1 MPNWAY
7 VDDGAGG
14 YFATT
19 GIITT
24 GTLWGTWAT
33 STTSTTI
40 TFTPPDAIANLLA
53 YTPYT
58 IDGQNIYAEPVWQP
72 LDYNPPVQLN
82 PEDAERLQAELVRQ
96 AEARQQQA
104 TARQQ
109 EFDERARLRAEATER
124 ATELLLALLNEHQRE
139 QYEARHSFE
148 VVGSHGTRYR
158 INRGTAGNVEW
169 LTPDGV
175 VGGQMCAHPT
185 MRGNWLPEPDV
196 HIGQMLA
203 LQTDEVAFVQ
213 LANMYYGRRPE
224 LATA

>member
-1 MPNWAY
+1 MPWTM
-7 VDDGAGG
+7 DGAGNYYTG
-14 YFATT
+14 TIIFSSYTSSATT
-19 GIITT
+19 TNYTIIT
-24 GTLWGTWAT
+24 
-33 STTSTTI
+33 
-40 TFTPPDAIANLLA
+40 PPGGMALPA
-53 YTPYT
+53 YSPYT
-58 IDGQNIYAEPVWQP
+58 YDWQP
-72 LDYNPPVQLN
+72 LGEMDPIGFRETPTPQPVN
-82 PEDAERLQAELVRQ
+82 PEDAERDAERLQAEH
-96 AEARQQQA
+96 ARIY

-109 EFDERARLRAEATER
+109 ELDERARSRTEATER
-124 ATELLLALLNEHQRE
+124 ATALLLALLNTHQRE

-148 VVGSHGTRYR
+148 VIGSHGTRYR
-158 INRGTAGNVEW
+158 INRGTSGNVEW